1 MSNAH
6 AERVARYTE
15 WLQSRGVRF
24 GFADE
29 VPRLA
34 TNARLAVT
42 NDTPPVELWHRMIPT
57 LRLLERVRERFGPTT
72 INSAYRSR
80 SYNLAIGGVG
90 DSRHSQN
97 DAVDFRCRT
106 GTPAEWAAFLR
117 EHRAAGVFQGGI
129 GVYRTF
135 VHVDTRGTNADW
147 TG

>member
-1 MSNAH
+1 MSDH
-6 AERVARYTE
+6 AQRVARYTE
-15 WLQSRGVRF
+15 WLHAKGVRF

-34 TNARLAVT
+34 NNRKLAVT
-42 NDTPPVELWHRMIPT
+42 NDTPPVERWHAIIPT
-57 LRLLERVRERFGPTT
+57 LRLLERVREKFGPTT
-72 INSAYRSR
+72 VNSAYRSR

-106 GTPAEWAAFLR
+106 GTPKEWAAFLR
-117 EHRAAGVFQGGI
+117 EHRTAGVFTGGV

-147 TG
+147 TA

>member
-1 MSNAH
+1 MSSAH

-15 WLQSRGVRF
+15 WLHAKGVMF

-34 TNARLAVT
+34 NNRKLAVT
-42 NDTPPVELWHRMIPT
+42 NDTPPVELWHRIIPT
-57 LRLLERVRERFGPTT
+57 LRLVARVRERFGPTT

-90 DSRHSQN
+90 DSRHAQN
-97 DAVDFRCRT
+97 DAIDFRCST

-117 EHRAAGVFQGGI
+117 EHRAHGVFSGGV